1 MRLSRGVLSVAVI
14 AACAAALLSG
24 QQAGGAPAAGAKA
37 QTVCPIMGGK
47 INKAQYVDVEGHR
60 VYMCCGG
67 CAAKIKADP
76 AKAMEKIRAR
86 GEEPERLAAAAAVA
100 APAKADGSAC
110 GGSCGACPVAS
121 KAGKNAEA
129 GSGSRAG
136 HIDANGINALLRAG
150 VPMVV
155 LDARSGQFDDG
166 RRIPTAKSLNA
177 ESSAE
182 AVGKAI
188 PSKDALV
195 VTYCVSVQCP
205 ASNKLA
211 KRLLELGYT
220 NIIEFPDGMAGWDA
234 AGHKTEGAAKP
245 AASAG

>member
-1 MRLSRGVLSVAVI
+1 MKLSRGVLCVAVI
-14 AACAAALLSG
+14 AACAATLLWG
-24 QQAGGAPAAGAKA
+24 QHAGGAPTAGAKA

-47 INKAQYVDVEGHR
+47 IDKAQYVDVEGHR

-76 AKAMEKIRAR
+76 AKAIEKIRAR
-86 GEEPERLAAAAAVA
+86 GEEPERLAARAPGA
-100 APAKADGSAC
+100 APGKSARPASGGCGGAC
-110 GGSCGACPVAS
+110 GVAS
-121 KAGKNAEA
+121 KAGKSSKA
-129 GSGSRAG
+129 GTGARLG

-150 VPMVV
+150 VSMS
-155 LDARSGQFDDG
+155 LFDARSAQYDDG

-188 PSKDALV
+188 PRKDSLV
-195 VTYCVSVQCP
+195 VTYCASVQCP

-220 NIIEFPDGMAGWDA
+220 NIIEFPAGIAGWDA
-234 AGHKTEGAAKP
+234 AGYKTEGAGKP
-245 AASAG
+245 VASAD